1 MRRKVL
7 NQQQTY
13 RLIREHI
20 EIKIEEQQIK
30 EGQAAF
36 RRSILQHLAEEM
48 RGEPTD
54 LSTLDEGLLGN
65 LFDKAKSFIGG
76 SEKQQGALTRAVEK
90 ATDSKTQE
98 FFQKLQKVSPGFP
111 NTKGTDKFI
120 AGLALL
126 KATYQ
131 TLAQLAQNAESQVQR
146 ITAAA
151 AASDIAAYA
160 QDAVGDMS
168 RTFKYFKEGEEE
180 DLAEVDVRTPFG
192 VGNKAKRALDK
203 IIAQVKDGKGYDL
216 ADRDALQKH
225 GQKLAAKI
233 AGKGKVGKGSKF
245 QDQTLTR
252 IQDFLNPPADAKP
265 NDPIVKAG
273 RDITNSWRD
282 SSNPGEN
289 PLKSLGV
296 KDLNVP
302 GGEDP
307 ELKVDTSSWKGDPDP
322 DPDPDPSP
330 EPYDPQDDIESGYRN
345 QNQAPDEAFPES
357 DPDTGVSDLD
367 GDAYPQSDIEIPG
380 ADFGTSPVDPGEV
393 GAAAAEGGSDMIN
406 VLGVPIATKLAIGLG
421 LSVSAAVVGV
431 AMWKTYKHLQKKK
444 AAGDSREGLLRD
456 TVKQLKPIQPKL
468 DPTLDIVPGEQATQA
483 TTPDASQTA
492 PAVSP
497 PGAQQAQAPSA
508 QQAPDTA
515 QGTNARIGK
524 QTPGTYHAQG
534 QDQATQQG
542 AAPELDSELGAQ
554 PAQKDGENDEA
565 YASRLKMAAAAR
577 RRGVTEMKRL
587 RQLAGLK
594 ILQS

>member
-7 NQQQTY
+7 NQQQAY

-296 KDLNVP
+296 KDLNAP
-302 GGEDP
+302 GDEDP
-307 ELKVDTSSWKGDPDP
+307 ELRSTRPAGRAIQTPIRTPTRAQNPMIRKMILNQVIETKTK
-322 DPDPDPSP
+322 
-330 EPYDPQDDIESGYRN
+330 PQMKLSRSQIPTRAYQILMVMHTHSQILRSLATILELLLWIPAKS
-345 QNQAPDEAFPES
+345 APKP
-357 DPDTGVSDLD
+357 
-367 GDAYPQSDIEIPG
+367 
-380 ADFGTSPVDPGEV
+380 
-393 GAAAAEGGSDMIN
+393 
-406 VLGVPIATKLAIGLG
+406 
-421 LSVSAAVVGV
+421 
-431 AMWKTYKHLQKKK
+431 LQ
-444 AAGDSREGLLRD
+444 
-456 TVKQLKPIQPKL
+456 
-468 DPTLDIVPGEQATQA
+468 
-483 TTPDASQTA
+483 
-492 PAVSP
+492 
-497 PGAQQAQAPSA
+497 QQAKKPQVEP
-508 QQAPDTA
+508 P
-515 QGTNARIGK
+515 
-524 QTPGTYHAQG
+524 
-534 QDQATQQG
+534 
-542 AAPELDSELGAQ
+542 Q
-554 PAQKDGENDEA
+554 PAEE
-565 YASRLKMAAAAR
+565 
-577 RRGVTEMKRL
+577 
-587 RQLAGLK
+587 
-594 ILQS
+594 